1 MALTTFLLE
10 PLFHADVMLVTVLL
24 LGLILDTR
32 AGKSSSWKAVFFA
45 VAVYVKDI
53 PEEMVGAAED
63 DKLGKSSSLSLTA
76 ASWVELRE
84 RKSTARYTGAAEA
97 AQLRQAERAPY
108 LSALFLKP
116 SLRVAQLTQL
126 LTGCKCT
133 QACKLCLEWVSS
145 KKAHEPCCVV
155 STVLVHL
162 TLTSK
167 LYTHILAATACKDI
181 ILIITNFR
189 R

>member
-76 ASWVELRE
+76 ASWAEPCRGPTAE
-84 RKSTARYTGAAEA
+84 PIAGKSSWLKAPLAAASFGALKKRAKKCF
-97 AQLRQAERAPY
+97 QLRSIHFRVEAINEHDSSINKSYFQQ
-108 LSALFLKP
+108 LMM
-116 SLRVAQLTQL
+116 SLTVTFQEDNLN
-126 LTGCKCT
+126 
-133 QACKLCLEWVSS
+133 
-145 KKAHEPCCVV
+145 PC
-155 STVLVHL
+155 
-162 TLTSK
+162 
-167 LYTHILAATACKDI
+167 
-181 ILIITNFR
+181 ITISFN
-189 R
+189 